1 MFIGKVSNI
10 NENTIIYSNTTE
22 AIGWMKQPT
31 RILPWI
37 NLFEKY
43 FVCVWQQ
50 LVYYYDEPIDVPASE
65 MVVNNMIRHDDSEVF
80 CGKKPN
86 RENYYR

>member
-1 MFIGKVSNI
+1 
-10 NENTIIYSNTTE
+10 
-22 AIGWMKQPT
+22 MKQLKS
-31 RILPWI
+31 ILPWI

-50 LVYYYDEPIDVPASE
+50 LVYYYDEPIDVPALE
-65 MVVNNMIRHDDSEVF
+65 LGVNNMTRNEDSEVF

-86 RENYYR
+86 RENSYR